1 MQPRPM
7 LGEATPAKRLLG
19 FLARFALIAGILV
32 LPWPGVKEGYAHVLR
47 QTGQW
52 LAGRDNP
59 KWFVLF
65 ERNPDPHL
73 DTLIYLG
80 NRKQLAADSTIPTA
94 RIRFTSRYVGYLPT
108 ALLAALVLA
117 TPLPLKRRM
126 CALGLGLLLMQL
138 FLGLLILIM
147 IFNQCSYFPTM
158 GLIQLGSFQEQVV
171 RSVYDIFVRHLG
183 ARMTV
188 PVLVWILICFR
199 RDDLERI
206 LGAGMAREY

>member
-1 MQPRPM
+1 
-7 LGEATPAKRLLG
+7 
-19 FLARFALIAGILV
+19 
-32 LPWPGVKEGYAHVLR
+32 
-47 QTGQW
+47 
-52 LAGRDNP
+52 
-59 KWFVLF
+59 
-65 ERNPDPHL
+65 
-73 DTLIYLG
+73 
-80 NRKQLAADSTIPTA
+80 
-94 RIRFTSRYVGYLPT
+94 
-108 ALLAALVLA
+108 
-117 TPLPLKRRM
+117 M